1 MVYKAQ
7 LAKKRG
13 QGESSTPGFVA
24 VKILKGSWL
33 IELVDQCNTSL
44 SATFLVFSPS
54 FVCQYN
60 PPKMYYSRLSL
71 V

>member
-44 SATFLVFSPS
+44 SATFSPS
-54 FVCQYN
+54 GLTAAHVRHAKCD
-60 PPKMYYSRLSL
+60 
-71 V
+71 